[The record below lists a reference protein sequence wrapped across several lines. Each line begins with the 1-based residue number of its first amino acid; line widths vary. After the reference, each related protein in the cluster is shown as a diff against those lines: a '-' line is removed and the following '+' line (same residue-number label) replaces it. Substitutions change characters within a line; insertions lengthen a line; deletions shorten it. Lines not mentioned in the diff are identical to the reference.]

1 MKTQRIA
8 LWSGPRNVSTA
19 MMYAFAQRSD
29 TRVMDEPLFGY
40 FLEHTGVDR
49 PSRTESLALYDTN
62 AERVIREQ
70 LLGPC
75 DKPVLFQKNMANHL
89 EGLDFGVLEE
99 FQNVILTRKPADV
112 ITSYIKHIDS
122 PTLLD
127 LSYKHQAEILSYLQS
142 RGLPVLVVD
151 STQVLRQPER
161 MLKALCHA
169 LDLPWEPGMLTWE
182 AGARPEDG
190 VWAKYWYHN
199 LHKST
204 GFAPWKPKNEP
215 VPEHLHSLLDT
226 CEPYY
231 QQLRDALMITPETD
245 E

>member
-75 DKPVLFQKNMANHL
+75 DTPVLFQKNMANHL

-142 RGLPVLVVD
+142 RLASTCGGFYSGTSTTRTHAQSPLPSAGFTLGAGHANMGSRCPPRRWRVGQILVPQPAQKHRICALE
-151 STQVLRQPER
+151 TEKRTRTRTPAQPARYLR
-161 MLKALCHA
+161 
-169 LDLPWEPGMLTWE
+169 T
-182 AGARPEDG
+182 
-190 VWAKYWYHN
+190 
-199 LHKST
+199 
-204 GFAPWKPKNEP
+204 
-215 VPEHLHSLLDT
+215 LLSAAAQCPHDHT
-226 CEPYY
+226 
-231 QQLRDALMITPETD
+231 RNR
-245 E
+245 